1 MGTFGRPCFAKSKHR
16 LSEKRSFSTGSD
28 RSVLPRSFSLFLI
41 FLPVFA
47 ADAAAVERFAA
58 ESGLVLARHAVQP
71 VRPRLFQFFEQ
82 HIRIPSLISFLP
94 GL

>member
-1 MGTFGRPCFAKSKHR
+1 MKLQQSQDTKFPQ
-16 LSEKRSFSTGSD
+16 STAA
-28 RSVLPRSFSLFLI
+28 LI
-41 FLPVFA
+41 VRCCLMVFP

-58 ESGLVLARHAVQP
+58 EGSLVLARHAVQP

-82 HIRIPSLISFLP
+82 HIRIPSPVSFLP